1 MIKCWDLLIF
11 HLTLLMIYI
20 NARIDMRKCDIQ
32 ILDSRILETQVQ
44 ISSMHKLNQAE
55 IVTLSLFWKP
65 TIFEYRLFMY
75 SVHSRQQSLRRYNI
89 LTTGPTQNM
98 AGRWWCLQS
107 VDRLW
112 ASRNV
117 FSLRNCCK
125 QQQQQSSMAIVLV
138 PVLSSRCSWTKNK
151 FGTFINYKEW
161 YNTQLQ

>member
-1 MIKCWDLLIF
+1 MGGQIFLIQQLVGSYLSGLSKVNDQMLRSFNISPDPFNDLYQRENW
-11 HLTLLMIYI
+11 HEKMWYP
-20 NARIDMRKCDIQ
+20 
-32 ILDSRILETQVQ
+32 DSGFQNFRSPSPNLKHAQT
-44 ISSMHKLNQAE
+44 KNQAE

-107 VDRLW
+107 ADRLW

-117 FSLRNCCK
+117 LSLRNCCK
-125 QQQQQSSMAIVLV
+125 QQQ
-138 PVLSSRCSWTKNK
+138 P
-151 FGTFINYKEW
+151 
-161 YNTQLQ
+161 